1 MFGLSIKWIVNIV
14 GTILTLTQL
23 LVSTL
28 PDMFLPRVVLPYQA
42 WIVALGFMFIAY
54 KGYLFKLIFYNIKN

>member
-1 MFGLSIKWIVNIV
+1 MFGLSIKWIVTIV
-14 GTILTLTQL
+14 MVFILTLTQL

-42 WIVALGFMFIAY
+42 WIVALW
-54 KGYLFKLIFYNIKN
+54 LFLFLLPTKVIPF

>member
-1 MFGLSIKWIVNIV
+1 MFGLSIKWIVTIV
-14 GTILTLTQL
+14 MVFILTLTQL

-42 WIVALGFMFIAY
+42 WIVALWLFMFLVPAKVIP
-54 KGYLFKLIFYNIKN
+54 F

>member
-1 MFGLSIKWIVNIV
+1 MFGLSIKWIVTIV
-14 GTILTLTQL
+14 MVFILTLTQL

-42 WIVALGFMFIAY
+42 WIVALWLFMFLLPQKVIP
-54 KGYLFKLIFYNIKN
+54 F

>member
-1 MFGLSIKWIVNIV
+1 MFGLSIKWIVTIV
-14 GTILTLTQL
+14 MVFILTLTQL

-42 WIVALGFMFIAY
+42 WIVALWLFMFLLPANVIP
-54 KGYLFKLIFYNIKN
+54 F